1 MRFRILALDYDGT
14 IARDGRIDP
23 AVRSSVE
30 EVRRQGVVVVLVTG
44 RILQDLRCNL
54 GSLRLLTRW
63 SRRTG
68 RSSCSLTRGRR

>member
-30 EVRRQGVVVVLVTG
+30 EVRRQGVVLVTG